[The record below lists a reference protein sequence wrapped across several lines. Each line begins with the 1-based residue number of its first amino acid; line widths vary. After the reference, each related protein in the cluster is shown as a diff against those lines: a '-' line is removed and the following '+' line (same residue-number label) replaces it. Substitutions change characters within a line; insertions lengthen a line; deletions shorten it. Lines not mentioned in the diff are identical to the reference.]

1 MGQADWSQ
9 SLLNNLT
16 ACTIRHLSLRDV
28 RMTDVVPVIDDSV
41 VWPLETL
48 DISLGWDFNFSRG
61 SNRTS
66 LNASN
71 SWNTILRLCSASLKV
86 LFLSH
91 HATFGVKEDAVSFA
105 LQFPQLRQLD
115 LTWESRLDQLA
126 LRSLILTSP
135 QLSTLVVN
143 YGHPATRELLDRE
156 GQIQP
161 LETLVLHHSNHDIP
175 NDSPLDFLRKN
186 PQLKAFAF
194 HGAGSSALLERT
206 LSLLTTFQL
215 RKLSMT
221 WDGVHIPD
229 SSLNALSSVLSLE
242 VLHLSSGF
250 QDGWRHDWPI
260 RHETI
265 ISHLK
270 SLRGLRRVAFTR
282 DVYSYPREGQLF
294 ESAATS
300 NYAKIPGTC
309 IIGACVQR
317 LLCTPKLSQTWN
329 SSMLVRF
336 HSKLVT

>member
-1 MGQADWSQ
+1 VLG
-9 SLLNNLT
+9 
-16 ACTIRHLSLRDV
+16 
-28 RMTDVVPVIDDSV
+28 
-41 VWPLETL
+41 
-48 DISLGWDFNFSRG
+48 ISKGLIPIASRY
-61 SNRTS
+61 
-66 LNASN
+66 
-71 SWNTILRLCSASLKV
+71 V
-86 LFLSH
+86 
-91 HATFGVKEDAVSFA
+91 GVKEDAVSFA

-156 GQIQP
+156 GQIKP

-294 ESAATS
+294 EYRSYLQLRENAWDLHHRCMRAEALM
-300 NYAKIPGTC
+300 YAKAFPNLEFIHVGQISFKASHVKNVLELEATDDE
-309 IIGACVQR
+309 GFSWMR
-317 LLCTPKLSQTWN
+317 
-329 SSMLVRF
+329 SMF
-336 HSKLVT
+336 DISC